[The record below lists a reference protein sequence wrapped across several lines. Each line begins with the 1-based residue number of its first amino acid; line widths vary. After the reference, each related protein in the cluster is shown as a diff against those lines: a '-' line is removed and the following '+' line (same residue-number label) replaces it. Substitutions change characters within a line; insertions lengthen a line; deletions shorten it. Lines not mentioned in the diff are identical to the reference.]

1 MFKMG
6 VSQQIEKRKTMLG
19 QKPIASMAKGGM
31 VKETGLYKL
40 HKGEK
45 VVPVKDVKKVETA
58 MKQMKKK

>member
-1 MFKMG
+1 MG

-31 VKETGLYKL
+31 VKETGNYRL
-40 HKGEK
+40 HKGER
-45 VVPVKDVKKVETA
+45 VIPVKDVRKVEKA